1 MAIARDAH
9 KSENSGMRLDT
20 VGNVKRLVI
29 KVGSAVLTGEKGLND
44 ITIGNIAAELSR
56 FKLQDFELVLV
67 SSGAIASGLRKMG
80 LSARPKSIPEKQAVA
95 AIGQSSLM
103 LAYEEAFGRYDQRV
117 AQVLLTREDL
127 CNRRR
132 YLNAR
137 NTIFTLLG
145 WRIIPV
151 INENDTVAVDE
162 LKFGDNDVLA
172 ALISSLVE
180 ADLMICLTDIDGLFD
195 CDPRINPEASRVPL
209 VENVNGV
216 IESMAGNIPG
226 TLGRGGMLSKIRAAK
241 MASAQGIPT
250 IIANG
255 KTPCILEHVFAG
267 EDVGTLFRPTGPK
280 MTRRKHWIAYTLKA
294 RGTLFVDDGAK
305 EAIIKNGK
313 SLLPSG
319 IRRIAGRFDVGA
331 PVNCAD
337 QDGTVFATGLV
348 NYASQDIERIKG
360 CKTSQ
365 IGDMLGHKDYDEVI
379 HRDNLA
385 ILPQE

>member
-29 KVGSAVLTGEKGLND
+29 KVGSAVLTGEKGLNE

-56 FKLQDFELVLV
+56 FKLQDLELVLV
-67 SSGAIASGLRKMG
+67 SSGAIASGLKKMG

-195 CDPRINPEASRVPL
+195 CDPRINPEASRISL
-209 VENVNGV
+209 VENVNGM

-255 KTPCILEHVFAG
+255 RTPCILEHVFAG

-360 CKTSQ
+360 CRTSQ